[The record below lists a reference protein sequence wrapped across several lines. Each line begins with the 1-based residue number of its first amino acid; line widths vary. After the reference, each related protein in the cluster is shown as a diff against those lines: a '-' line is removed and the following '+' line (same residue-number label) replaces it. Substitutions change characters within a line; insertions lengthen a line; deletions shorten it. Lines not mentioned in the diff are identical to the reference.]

1 MSDHYEL
8 PSVNCKVVC
17 NMIIDMY
24 ARHYIRSNVS
34 VKAIATGLAC
44 PDQGQ
49 NEQKSSN
56 KQKY

>member
-1 MSDHYEL
+1 MQHDM
-8 PSVNCKVVC
+8 N
-17 NMIIDMY
+17 MY
-24 ARHYIRSNVS
+24 ARHYIHSNVS
-34 VKAIATGLAC
+34 VKAIETGLAG

>member
-1 MSDHYEL
+1 MQHD
-8 PSVNCKVVC
+8 
-17 NMIIDMY
+17 MDMY
-24 ARHYIRSNVS
+24 AHHYIHSNVS
-34 VKAIATGLAC
+34 VKAIATGLVR